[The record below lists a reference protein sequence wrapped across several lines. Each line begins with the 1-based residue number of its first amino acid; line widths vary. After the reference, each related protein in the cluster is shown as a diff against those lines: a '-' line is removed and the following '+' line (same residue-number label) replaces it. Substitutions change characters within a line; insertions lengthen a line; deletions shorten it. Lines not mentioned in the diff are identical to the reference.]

1 MIIIYSNNRNR
12 LIDYEVFKDTLEF
25 LQKPY
30 NKLQY
35 SFFYDFLTPLFHISE
50 KEWSGCHSADWFI
63 KKSLK
68 LLRILFKL

>member
-50 KEWSGCHSADWFI
+50 KE
-63 KKSLK
+63 
-68 LLRILFKL
+68 